1 MLSAPL
7 RDRFG
12 VVSHLEYYS
21 KEELTTIVKRSAGV
35 LGIAIADD
43 GAAEIAGRSRG
54 TPRLANRLL
63 KRVRDFAEVKFEG
76 EITRDVADYAL
87 SLLEVDR
94 DGLDGND
101 RKILNMLIR
110 QYNGGPVGVEA
121 LAASLGEDPGT
132 LEDVYEPYLIQNGF
146 INRTPR
152 GRVAAAKAYISLGLE
167 EPAEA

>member
-1 MLSAPL
+1 MFILGL
-7 RDRFG
+7 RLKTTKYDNDVINKRFG
-12 VVSHLEYYS
+12 ITGHVHN
-21 KEELTTIVKRSAGV
+21 TIAKH
-35 LGIAIADD
+35 
-43 GAAEIAGRSRG
+43 
-54 TPRLANRLL
+54 
-63 KRVRDFAEVKFEG
+63 
-76 EITRDVADYAL
+76 AL

-152 GRVAAAKAYISLGLE
+152 GRVAASKAYISLGLE
-167 EPAEA
+167 EPVEA